1 MNRKSKLAAAFFCGA
16 VVVLAAMGIGRV
28 VQVEMGSVHS
38 RRQRPTIILD
48 PGHGGVDGGAQANG
62 VSEKE
67 VNLAIS
73 LQLRDLL
80 SAQGFRVIMTRE
92 DDRSIHDEGITQIS
106 RQKRSALYNRLA
118 IIEDHPEAIF
128 VSIHQNKFEQA
139 SSRGAQIFFSPNNP
153 ESQKLAQSIQET
165 FVSLLQPENTRQI
178 KKAENNLFLL
188 YEAQI
193 PAVMAECGF
202 LSNPEEEGLLQDP
215 KYQQTLAA
223 AIAAGCLGGSS
234 DLP

>member
-1 MNRKSKLAAAFFCGA
+1 MVQCCCWRRWASGGWNRC
-16 VVVLAAMGIGRV
+16 RW
-28 VQVEMGSVHS
+28 S
-38 RRQRPTIILD
+38 RCKASGQRPTIILD

-62 VSEKE
+62 RQRKGGQPRYFAAVAGP
-67 VNLAIS
+67 VVGAGIS
-73 LQLRDLL
+73 CYND
-80 SAQGFRVIMTRE
+80 QGGRPLDPRRGNHP
-92 DDRSIHDEGITQIS
+92 DQPAKALD
-106 RQKRSALYNRLA
+106 LYNRLA

-178 KKAENNLFLL
+178 KQAENNLFLL

-202 LSNPEEEGLLQDP
+202 LSNPQEASLLQDQT
-215 KYQQTLAA
+215 YQQQVAFTIFCGLMDYLAA
-223 AIAAGCLGGSS
+223 E
-234 DLP
+234 

>member
-1 MNRKSKLAAAFFCGA
+1 MNRKSKLATAFLCCA
-16 VVVLAAMGIGRV
+16 VLLLAAVGIGRV
-28 VQVEMGSVHS
+28 EQVQMVSVQS
-38 RRQRPTIILD
+38 LRQRPTIILD

-67 VNLAIS
+67 VNFTIS

-106 RQKRSALYNRLA
+106 RQKRSDLYNRLA

-178 KKAENNLFLL
+178 KQAENNLFLL

-202 LSNPEEEGLLQDP
+202 LSNPQEASLLQDQT
-215 KYQQTLAA
+215 YQQQVAFTIFCGLMDYLAA
-223 AIAAGCLGGSS
+223 E
-234 DLP
+234 

>member
-1 MNRKSKLAAAFFCGA
+1 MNRKSKAAAAFLA
-16 VVVLAAMGIGRV
+16 VQCCCWRRWASGGWNRCRW
-28 VQVEMGSVHS
+28 S
-38 RRQRPTIILD
+38 RCKASGQRPTIILD

-106 RQKRSALYNRLA
+106 RQKRSDLYNRLA

-128 VSIHQNKFEQA
+128 VSIHQNKFDRPPRA
-139 SSRGAQIFFSPNNP
+139 GRRFFSAP
-153 ESQKLAQSIQET
+153 T
-165 FVSLLQPENTRQI
+165 TRSP
-178 KKAENNLFLL
+178 KSWRSRFRRR
-188 YEAQI
+188 
-193 PAVMAECGF
+193 
-202 LSNPEEEGLLQDP
+202 LSPFCSRRTHARLSRP
-215 KYQQTLAA
+215 KTTSF
-223 AIAAGCLGGSS
+223 CSTRRRS
-234 DLP
+234 RR